1 MDFVCLFDLFS
12 FLKVKVKALSHL
24 SLAVCQQFMYFIQI
38 SNSVCTVRDQ
48 CNPYLESHFLSFKMM
63 CLLPAEFLYCKTA
76 HVSFRLNR
84 TAQKLSC
91 LLTTYDRNF
100 CGSSA
105 LFHSEL
111 KKCDPFPLSSDKNY
125 LNFHKLQWLYSTA
138 FTLKKIK
145 KKKKKHL
152 LKKIKKKRKERKKE
166 KRK

>member
-1 MDFVCLFDLFS
+1 
-12 FLKVKVKALSHL
+12 
-24 SLAVCQQFMYFIQI
+24 
-38 SNSVCTVRDQ
+38 
-48 CNPYLESHFLSFKMM
+48 M

-125 LNFHKLQWLYSTA
+125 LTQIAVIIFYSIY
-138 FTLKKIK
+138 FKKIK